1 LLIVDLKSALSN
13 QQSKLSRHQ
22 RYDGRVLIALTREVS
37 PALGACELTHLPRV
51 PIDVDT
57 ARRQHRVYEEA
68 LTAAGCTVERLA
80 SGPDMA
86 DAVFVEDTAVV
97 FDELAI
103 ITRPGAESRRE
114 EGVAVAEAL
123 RPYRMLRT
131 IEAPGTIDGGDVLAV
146 GRSVY
151 IGRSSRTNDHAIA
164 QVRRLLA
171 PFGYTVCDVVVTGC
185 LHLKSAVTALDNGVL
200 LINPDWIPTAP
211 FGDVELVHVHPEEP
225 MAANALRAGDSVIYP
240 AAFPRTAERLARR
253 GFLLSCIDA
262 SELAKAEGAVTCC
275 SVILRQ

>member
-1 LLIVDLKSALSN
+1 M
-13 QQSKLSRHQ
+13 
-22 RYDGRVLIALTREVS
+22 LIALTREVS
-37 PALGACELTHLPRV
+37 PAFGACELTHLPRV

-57 ARRQHRVYEEA
+57 ARRQHRVYEQA

-80 SGPDMA
+80 SGPDMP
-86 DAVFVEDTAVV
+86 DAVFVEDIAVV

-103 ITRPGAESRRE
+103 ITRPGAESRRA
-114 EGVAVAEAL
+114 EGVAVADAL
-123 RPYRMLRT
+123 RPCRMLRT
-131 IEAPGTIDGGDVLAV
+131 IEAPGTIDGGDVLTV

-164 QVRRLLA
+164 QVRRLLM
-171 PFGYTVCDVVVTGC
+171 PFGYAVCDVVVAGC
-185 LHLKSAVTALDNGVL
+185 LHLKSAVTAVDDGVL
-200 LINPDWIPTAP
+200 LINPDWIPTAA
-211 FGDVELVHVHPEEP
+211 FGDVEFVRVHPEEP
-225 MAANALRAGDSVIYP
+225 MAANALRAGHSLIYP

-253 GFLLSCIDA
+253 GFRLSCIDA